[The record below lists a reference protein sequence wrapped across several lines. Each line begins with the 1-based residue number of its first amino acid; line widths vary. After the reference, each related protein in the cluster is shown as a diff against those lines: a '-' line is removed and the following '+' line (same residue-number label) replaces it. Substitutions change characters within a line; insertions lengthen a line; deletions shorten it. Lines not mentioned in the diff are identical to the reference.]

1 MDALKQWALC
11 LILASVAG
19 TFAVIISPRGS
30 SDKTIK
36 IVAGIFVVSAICSP
50 LSEII
55 KLDSLETM
63 LTISDYS
70 GENSEQLREFLIDS
84 FCSEL
89 EMKINSVLA
98 EYNVVGAEIYINAD
112 IDADNCIIIRDVSVE
127 IDGSL
132 IDEKEEIGK
141 RLKDFTGMDIAVI
154 SK

>member
-50 LSEII
+50 LSEIV

-70 GENSEQLREFLIDS
+70 GESSKQLREFLIDS